1 MAFKSQ
7 SEQRQACSKKPPFTL
22 NSANLWIKF
31 QAVVE
36 GGEDTKAVTYP
47 GHSNLVAET
56 LSFPN
61 INLLVLFLLTAERG
75 EKKKM

>member
-1 MAFKSQ
+1 M
-7 SEQRQACSKKPPFTL
+7 
-22 NSANLWIKF
+22 
-31 QAVVE
+31 
-36 GGEDTKAVTYP
+36 TYP

-75 EKKKM
+75 KKKKKDVEVLSLLAPVNNWREGLGAPAGKGGG